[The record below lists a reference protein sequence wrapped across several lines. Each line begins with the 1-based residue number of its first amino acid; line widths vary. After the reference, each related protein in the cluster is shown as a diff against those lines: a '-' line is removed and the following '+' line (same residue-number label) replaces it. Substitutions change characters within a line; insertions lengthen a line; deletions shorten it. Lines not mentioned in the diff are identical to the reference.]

1 MNLFSN
7 ALTVLMFT
15 NIILQSFFSFII
27 DYANIQDLNE
37 QNRAT
42 LINNFF
48 IKKNWFVQDKYLLC
62 NIYVSK

>member
-27 DYANIQDLNE
+27 DYANI
-37 QNRAT
+37 
-42 LINNFF
+42 
-48 IKKNWFVQDKYLLC
+48 
-62 NIYVSK
+62 